1 MGETA
6 PKGKQAGRGALAGLF
21 QGLSLLGVAA
31 VAVVAVLAALVA
43 LLNFSA
49 RSSAGGANV
58 VLLGTTD
65 AGKDSWNTFVA
76 EAKKQGVE
84 ITTVNFTNY
93 QQPNDALAQGQIH
106 ANLFQHLRFLAE
118 YNVAHNTR
126 LTPAASTFIV
136 PLGLYSHKHKT
147 LADIPQGGQIAVPND
162 PSNQGRA
169 LFVLRAAGLVK
180 LVGDHL
186 TPTAND
192 VDKAASKVSVVLVDP
207 AQTARSLDSV
217 DGAVVNNNYLSDSGI
232 DPTTALAKDDPNDP
246 SSAQY
251 INVIVV
257 RPEDKDNPV
266 YQKLADIYHSKPVN
280 DAYDTES
287 KGTQVAVNKSAAELQ
302 EILAGIE
309 AKVRAGQ

>member
-1 MGETA
+1 MAERT
-6 PKGKQAGRGALAGLF
+6 PREEQAGHGAFAGLF
-21 QGLSLLGVAA
+21 QGLLLLGFAA
-31 VAVVAVLAALVA
+31 AAVVAVLATLVA

-49 RSSAGGANV
+49 QRSEGGANV
-58 VLLGTTD
+58 VLIGTTD

-76 EAKKQGVE
+76 EAKQQGIT

-126 LTPAASTFIV
+126 LTPASSTFIV
-136 PLGLYSHKHKT
+136 PLGLYSHRHRT
-147 LADIPQGGQIAVPND
+147 LADIPQGGQIAMPSD

-169 LFVLRAAGLVK
+169 LLLLRAAGLVK

-192 VDKAASKVSVVLVDP
+192 VDAAASKVHVVLVDP

-246 SSAQY
+246 GSAQY

-257 RPEDKDNPV
+257 RPEDKDNPI

-280 DAYDTES
+280 DAYNTES
-287 KGTQVAVNKSAAELQ
+287 KGTQVAVNKPAAELQ
-302 EILAGIE
+302 AILADIE
-309 AKVRAGQ
+309 AKVRAGR

>member
-1 MGETA
+1 M
-6 PKGKQAGRGALAGLF
+6 
-21 QGLSLLGVAA
+21 LLGTAA
-31 VAVVAVLAALVA
+31 VAIVAVLSALVA

-49 RSSAGGANV
+49 KGSAGGANV

-76 EAKKQGVE
+76 EAKKQGLD

-93 QQPNDALAQGQIH
+93 QQPNDALAQGQIN

-118 YNVAHNTR
+118 YNVAHNAH
-126 LTPAASTFIV
+126 LTPAAATFIV

-147 LADIPQGGQIAVPND
+147 LAEIPRGGQIAVPND

-192 VDKAASKVSVVLVDP
+192 VDKAASKVGVVPVDP

-246 SSAQY
+246 NSAQY
-251 INVIVV
+251 INVIVA
-257 RPEDKDNPV
+257 RPEDKDNPI

-280 DAYDTES
+280 DAYNTES
-287 KGTQVAVNKSAAELQ
+287 KGTQVAVTKPAAELQ
-302 EILAGIE
+302 AILAQIE